1 MSDGTDH
8 VSLSIPAPCCEPPT
22 LFVQVMGKAHP
33 EGQRLVTFER
43 YRDRYPDEPA
53 TLEDSFQPTCVL
65 HKWRRSESSPI
76 DVHLEIDSETGAPIR
91 VPLFEQL
98 WTSPR
103 QPRVQHN
110 AVQPVLPMALWP
122 CLDSRERQ
130 ALPLRPGYLYVFYRD
145 RLCRELEV
153 SADDEAGRL
162 VLRDIDLAAHRDAE
176 ERIGDDRRPA
186 AGVALEELWLP
197 LRERNR
203 QIDNQLRIAYAE
215 VQWSAAR
222 LNHLRD
228 DDNARRRR
236 CHYVNLSSANNQ
248 ASPGMCYLLAEG
260 DEQRLRLPL
269 LEQRVAEPQALTR
282 DLAGDA
288 LATLHDEATREC
300 DAFAAG
306 GANARTAADTGQR
319 SGEAYGEP
327 RSPLYLQAAARL
339 ATLTTSAGGAT
350 DEGAEDDDLA
360 SVLWDTPLDKAP
372 DCLADARKREIPGLV
387 IQDTLFDLR
396 HALQGCRV
404 SLAYLQQIPVHAAAD
419 DFYECAA
426 LVNRTILRRHDMT
439 GKANPLHRFAS
450 RADLSDESALSRI
463 LRHAQRD
470 LARHQLDA
478 YQARLHS
485 LLLGREGHAVLA
497 DLFSLEGHDYLG
509 AYALAADL
517 LEALRDSPAHAD
529 ALHDAPP
536 TSLSEPQRFLFEVL
550 REGSGYGLHALLF
563 PRDED
568 SPLTAPLTLPDDED
582 NPGDGR
588 VRLKALAELSELET
602 PTEEDDVQLLETAGL
617 ATLASQEG
625 APLLSTE
632 FKRWAGVV
640 DLILGRLAEHAG
652 LLFEQGAQQAAI
664 LPVAR
669 LARASQPALYGDLM
683 AQGRGAVRDAQVILG
698 VRDEAG
704 RLYNGLTEHERQASQ
719 HGAQGEARQRFQ
731 GTVRDAAGRE
741 LTPERAGH
749 LARAAHALGEQHLTV
764 LVADSDSLAAQLS
777 RRART
782 QLSVAGLSD
791 TIRLPYLIT
800 VFEIF
805 NLRQELF
812 NLERLSTSR
821 NWAGFGS
828 AIFDLSIASLKAMEF
843 YGERHHRFNQVRANG
858 ISRHLPL
865 GDALLRSQSILLVR
879 AGTRLKGTITAV
891 NFAGMGA
898 GAISATLLAWDAWG
912 RFQHGNLGAGIA
924 LSLASAGT
932 LVVTGTALVKTS
944 PLWLG
949 LGPVGWIALGLSLA
963 AVLASLW
970 LRDNDI
976 EAWLRLGPFG
986 NTPRYAWRDDP
997 GEAFDR
1003 LVSLFAG
1010 IRIRIDAIGA
1020 ATPQSVT
1027 DDSARHPAIG
1037 VLSVTR
1043 PADYITRLQAE
1054 HALLS
1059 KLGPLANTRVV
1070 VNSNLPGLVEGWQQV
1085 ARFRVE
1091 RITERDYTSHRE
1103 GYSRWVEKDRQLGA
1117 PLEPLF
1123 ERATTDGQEY
1133 YFWIAEPDIRPGA
1146 LWRVAQRTSRRL
1158 KVRVQ
1163 WRKMGLGDD
1172 ALPRLLPAPGPEE
1185 ETPTSAPLRPDFTRI
1200 GQPYWADE
1208 TDYRDDEE
1216 HDG

>member
-1 MSDGTDH
+1 MSDEIGH
-8 VSLSIPAPCCEPPT
+8 GSLSKGPSCDPPT
-22 LFVQVMGKAHP
+22 LFVQVMGKQHP
-33 EGQRLVTFER
+33 DGQRLVTFER
-43 YRDRYPDEPA
+43 YRDRYPDAPA
-53 TLEDSFQPTCVL
+53 TLEDAFQPTCVL
-65 HKWRRSESSPI
+65 HKWRRSELSPI
-76 DVHLEIDSETGAPIR
+76 DVHLEIDSEAGEPIR

-103 QPRVQHN
+103 QPRLQHN

-122 CLDSRERQ
+122 CLDSRDRQ

-145 RLCRELEV
+145 RLWRELEV

-162 VLRDIDLAAHRDAE
+162 VLRDIDLAAHRDDE

-186 AGVALEELWLP
+186 AGVVLEELWLP
-197 LRERNR
+197 RRERER
-203 QIDNQLRIAYAE
+203 HIDSQLRIAYSE

-228 DDNARRRR
+228 DDNARRTR

-248 ASPGMCYLLAEG
+248 ASPGMGYLLAEG

-269 LEQRVAEPQALTR
+269 LEQLVAEPQTLTR

-288 LATLHDEATREC
+288 LATLRDEATREC
-300 DAFAAG
+300 DAFAVDG
-306 GANARTAADTGQR
+306 TRARTAADAGQQ
-319 SGEAYGEP
+319 SGEVYGEA
-327 RSPLYLQAAARL
+327 RSPLYLQATARL

-350 DEGAEDDDLA
+350 DEGAADDDLA
-360 SVLWDTPLDKAP
+360 SVLWETPLDGAP
-372 DCLADARKREIPGLV
+372 DCLADARKRELPGLV

-396 HALQGCRV
+396 HALQGCRA
-404 SLAYLQQIPVHAAAD
+404 SLSYLQQIPVHAATD
-419 DFYECAA
+419 DFYECAV
-426 LVNRTILRRHDMT
+426 LVNQTILRRHDMT
-439 GKANPLHRFAS
+439 GEANPLRRFAG
-450 RADLSDESALSRI
+450 RADLSDDGQLSRI
-463 LRHAQRD
+463 LRHAQRA

-478 YQARLHS
+478 YQARLHA
-485 LLLGREGHAVLA
+485 LLLSREGHAVLA

-529 ALHDAPP
+529 ALHDTPP
-536 TSLSEPQRFLFEVL
+536 TNLSESQRFLFEVL
-550 REGSGYGLHALLF
+550 REGSGYSLHALLF

-568 SPLTAPLTLPDDED
+568 SPLDAPLVFSEDED

-588 VRLKALAELSELET
+588 VRLKALAELSDLET
-602 PTEEDDVQLLETAGL
+602 PTAEDDVQLLETAGL
-617 ATLASQEG
+617 AALASREG
-625 APLLSTE
+625 EPLLSTE
-632 FKRWAGVV
+632 LKRWAGVV

-669 LARASQPALYGDLM
+669 LARASQPALYGDLV
-683 AQGRGAVRDAQVILG
+683 AQDRNRVRSSQVILG

-704 RLYNGLTEHERQASQ
+704 RLHNGLTEHERQASQ
-719 HGAQGEARQRFQ
+719 HGAQGEVRQRFQ
-731 GTVRDAAGRE
+731 GAVRDVSGRE
-741 LTPERAGH
+741 LTAARGGH

-764 LVADSDSLAAQLS
+764 LVADSDSQAAQLS

-782 QLSVAGLSD
+782 QLSVAGVSD

-805 NLRQELF
+805 NLKQELN
-812 NLERLSTSR
+812 NLYSNGIRQDISRISAGLDLLVAST
-821 NWAGFGS
+821 
-828 AIFDLSIASLKAMEF
+828 KVVEF
-843 YGERHHRFNQVRANG
+843 YGERHNRFSQVRTGA

-891 NFAGMGA
+891 NLAGVGA
-898 GAISATLLAWDAWG
+898 GAISAALLAWDAWG

-932 LVVTGTALVKTS
+932 LVVTGTALFKTS

-986 NTPRYAWRDDP
+986 NTPRYAWRNDP
-997 GEAFDR
+997 AEAFDR

-1043 PADYITRLQAE
+1043 PAGYLTRLQAE
-1054 HALLS
+1054 HALLGE
-1059 KLGPLANTRVV
+1059 LGPLANTRVV

-1091 RITERDYTSHRE
+1091 RITEREYTSHRE

-1133 YFWIAEPDIRPGA
+1133 YLWIADPDTRPGA
-1146 LWRVAQRTSRRL
+1146 LWRAAQRISCRL

-1163 WRKMGLGDD
+1163 WRKAGTGDNT
-1172 ALPRLLPAPGPEE
+1172 LPRLLPAPGPEA
-1185 ETPTSAPLRPDFTRI
+1185 ETPAGDRLRPDFTRT